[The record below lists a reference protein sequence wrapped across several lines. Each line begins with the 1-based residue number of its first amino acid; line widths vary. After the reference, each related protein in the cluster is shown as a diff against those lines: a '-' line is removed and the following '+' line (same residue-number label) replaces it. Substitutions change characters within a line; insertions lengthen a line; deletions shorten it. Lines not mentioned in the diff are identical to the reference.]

1 MIARLLSQHQSNL
14 RFDRGL
20 NRFKKEC
27 IILPLMSEG
36 EPPLLY
42 AECPQCDRINE
53 KLVRLDL
60 RAAGNVTVLQCLD
73 CDWEFA
79 KNQSVKIPGNLVRH
93 AAEAMNIHEGYS
105 SLGEYVRDCVRRMN
119 EQHMREANA
128 AEFSTFMG
136 AIGENPEIFAKM
148 IEAVE
153 EDE

>member
-1 MIARLLSQHQSNL
+1 M
-14 RFDRGL
+14 
-20 NRFKKEC
+20 
-27 IILPLMSEG
+27 
-36 EPPLLY
+36 LY

-93 AAEAMNIHEGYS
+93 AAEAMSIHEGYS
-105 SLGEYVRDCVRRMN
+105 SLAEYVRDCVRRMN
-119 EQHMREANA
+119 EHHMRQASAE
-128 AEFSTFMG
+128 EFSTFMG
-136 AIGENPEIFAKM
+136 AIGENPELFARM

-153 EDE
+153 EEE